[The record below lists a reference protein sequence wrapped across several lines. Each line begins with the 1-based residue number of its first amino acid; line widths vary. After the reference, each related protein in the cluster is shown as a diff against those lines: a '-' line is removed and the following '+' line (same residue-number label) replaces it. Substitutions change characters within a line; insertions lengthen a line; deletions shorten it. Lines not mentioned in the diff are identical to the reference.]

1 MRPFSTDNFKHKEI
15 LRSTTKTAKLVA
27 KNADRS
33 KKKTVRNRLKNEM
46 NRELDN

>member
-1 MRPFSTDNFKHKEI
+1 MRPYSTDNFKHKDI

-33 KKKTVRNRLKNEM
+33 KKKTVRNKLKGEM
-46 NRELDN
+46 NREIGL